1 MQYSLKSMVALSQLL
16 AYIKKE
22 QNFHCDVHRLCLI
35 TEYGHYK
42 TYNLGRKMECACL
55 ILILRVVFTHF
66 IKTFFFFFALEAVAV
81 LNMDIT

>member
-1 MQYSLKSMVALSQLL
+1 
-16 AYIKKE
+16 
-22 QNFHCDVHRLCLI
+22 
-35 TEYGHYK
+35 
-42 TYNLGRKMECACL
+42 MECACL